1 MAEHTWDHLV
11 KSLEI
16 QVFWS
21 PGSKSWL
28 IRATLAGRLVVP
40 IRRVDTDYHGAPD
53 AVDVRHLVAAVEGEI
68 QRWLL

>member
-1 MAEHTWDHLV
+1 MVKHTRDQSV

-16 QVFWS
+16 QVWWS

-40 IRRVDTDYHGAPD
+40 IRWVDTDYHGAPD
-53 AVDVRHLVAAVEGEI
+53 AADVRHLVEAVEGEI